1 MTCLL
6 GPTNNV
12 IASCIFSFTSLS
24 SYEKRVLYTEQILDG
39 MEYTIQKIEVCIEL
53 PYLDFPPD
61 DRRDPKLLVYINF
74 IY

>member
-1 MTCLL
+1 MLIGANKQCHSIVYILL
-6 GPTNNV
+6 HKP
-12 IASCIFSFTSLS
+12 LP

-53 PYLDFPPD
+53 SYLDFPPD